1 MKKFLIFISLFFFSV
16 AFADELSDVREF
28 FDSYIKAANSYK
40 KNIPDYYSPE
50 ARIIRVVIKPDGS
63 KQSVEFNVEDY
74 MRQLKK
80 RSKLARIVRYKNR
93 YEDIQ
98 VSELGSGKYKISALR
113 YPMRDKIGLNFY
125 FIVEN
130 TDNGY
135 KVIEESMETDVQDFL
150 KYAK

>member
-125 FIVEN
+125 FIVVN

>member
-28 FDSYIKAANSYK
+28 FDSYVKAANSYK

-113 YPMRDKIGLNFY
+113 YPMRDKICLNFY
-125 FIVEN
+125 FIVVN